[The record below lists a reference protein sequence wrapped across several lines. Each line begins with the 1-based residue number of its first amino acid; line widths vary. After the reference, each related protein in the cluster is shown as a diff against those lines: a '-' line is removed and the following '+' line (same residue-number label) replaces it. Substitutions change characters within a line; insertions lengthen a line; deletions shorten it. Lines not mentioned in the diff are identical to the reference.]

1 MLRVLKENKMAQAFM
16 SWLGLFGS
24 VGTLLCCALPS
35 ALVLMGFGATVASTL
50 GVFPQLIWLSEHK
63 VYVFAFSFFM
73 LGLSYLGQRYA
84 VTQACPVDKKE
95 DCETTKNWSKPI
107 FWIALVINLVG
118 VFYAFILPQILY

>member
-1 MLRVLKENKMAQAFM
+1 MLRALKENKIVHSFM

-84 VTQACPVDKKE
+84 ATQACPVDKKE
-95 DCETTKNWSKPI
+95 DCETTKSWSKPI
-107 FWIALVINLVG
+107 FWISLGINVVG